1 MDLKEA
7 EEGINKT
14 EVVTNT
20 KQAAKAQT
28 EAITVKVIGIK
39 IKITQMRTKSEV
51 VRNIKGLEVSL
62 QILIACQC
70 LLV

>member
-51 VRNIKGLEVSL
+51 VRTIKGLEVAL
-62 QILIACQC
+62 QISIACQC